1 MNPKKIFIIFIP
13 LFLFYSLTLPTAYG
27 GGKNNRIYSSGADS
41 LIAAGYRASRILS
54 SYPNNQFPSA
64 DYWVNTGRLISEKFS
79 PSRPSAV
86 WIVSLYLSNGVT
98 QLNFPNSGGGSIPY
112 INFIGSDLNEAYL
125 TRFDQEGFNVWLQV
139 EPGAA
144 NIDTLIHI
152 VLNRYKHHPCVKGF
166 GIDVEWYLTNQYPAG
181 KKVTNEEA
189 KKWEERV
196 KSIDT
201 SYTLFLKHYSQS
213 WMPPNYRGDIMF
225 VDDSQDFNFSSN
237 PFNTMVNEFKSW
249 GNKFAPNKV
258 AFQYGYPKDSTWW
271 KNFSD
276 PVKIIGNTLLNNI
289 PNCYGLFWV
298 DFTITKV
305 FPVTSIFDKE
315 IMRAG
320 DFILYANYPNPFNP
334 VTIIKFSVPSN
345 IKHETTPGGGQVS
358 NVKLV
363 VFDVLGRAVAE
374 LVNELKEPGT
384 YDVNWD
390 ASGVSSG
397 VYFYRLS
404 AGDFSE
410 TKSMLL
416 LR

>member
-1 MNPKKIFIIFIP
+1 MRHRKIFFISVF
-13 LFLFYSLTLPTAYG
+13 FLLLYSLTLPKTLG
-27 GGKNNRIYSSGADS
+27 DNRTTSSGADS

-54 SYPNNQFPSA
+54 SFPNNQFPPA
-64 DYWVNTGRLISEKFS
+64 DYWVNTGRLISEKF
-79 PSRPSAV
+79 PSSHPSAV
-86 WIVSLYLSNGVT
+86 WIVSLYLSDGVT
-98 QLNFPNSGGGSIPY
+98 QLNFPNSGYGSIPY
-112 INFIGSDLNEAYL
+112 VNFIGSDLNEAYL
-125 TRFDQEGFNVWLQV
+125 TRFDQEGFNIWLQV

-144 NIDTLIHI
+144 SIDTLIYI

-166 GIDVEWYLTNQYPAG
+166 GIDIEWYLANQYPAG

-189 KKWEERV
+189 KKWEEKV

-213 WMPPNYRGDIMF
+213 WMPPDYRGDIMF

-276 PVKIIGNTLLNNI
+276 PVKIIGNALLNNI

-305 FPVTSIFDKE
+305 FPVTSVFDKE
-315 IMRAG
+315 IIRAN
-320 DFILYANYPNPFNP
+320 DFTLYQNFPNPFNP
-334 VTIIKFSVPSN
+334 VTTIKFAIPS
-345 IKHETTPGGGQVS
+345 ILKGETSKT
-358 NVKLV
+358 KLTIY
-363 VFDVLGRAVAE
+363 DMLGRELVA
-374 LVNELKEPGT
+374 LVNEEKSPGN
-384 YDVNWD
+384 YEVKWD
-390 ASGVSSG
+390 ASQLTSG
-397 VYFYRLS
+397 VYFYRLTV
-404 AGDFSE
+404 GDFVE